1 MKELK
6 KYGLESSIGESENLE
21 SKKFRRSQNEWGYGH
36 GSLPEIEIRPSGHG
50 SSSDSDSWNSS
61 GINPDTGGN
70 LGGNIKETCK
80 RTSMMSK
87 VYRIAFILL
96 CFLIPAMQSCKGNI
110 RREANGD
117 S

>member
-70 LGGNIKETCK
+70 LGGFRAPHAPTLPAVNHETRK
-80 RTSMMSK
+80 RTNHT
-87 VYRIAFILL
+87 
-96 CFLIPAMQSCKGNI
+96 G
-110 RREANGD
+110 G
-117 S
+117 